1 MTYKIERGFPIP
13 LAARQE
19 KYPLLDLEIGDSF
32 LVPNE
37 KRDLVY
43 RAAYMCGRRPSERRM
58 ANTVRA
64 LRRIRDR
71 I

>member
-43 RAAYMCGRRPSERRM
+43 RAAYMCGRRHDRRFKCKTM
-58 ANTVRA
+58 STGIRVW
-64 LRRIRDR
+64 RIA
-71 I
+71 